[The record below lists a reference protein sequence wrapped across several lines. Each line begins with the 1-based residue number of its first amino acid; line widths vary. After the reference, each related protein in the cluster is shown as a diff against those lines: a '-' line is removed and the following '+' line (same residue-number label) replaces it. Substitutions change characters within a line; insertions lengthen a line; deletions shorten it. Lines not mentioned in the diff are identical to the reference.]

1 MSSIRLDYYGTLKYV
16 KVMAENTGLGVVFH
30 DEEITPH
37 TDGKALHVQRPNALW
52 AEPAWVNWFYTVL
65 HEIGH
70 ETPNRRDWLEINK
83 KYKIHHKSFLGALT
97 NLFSDYGQ
105 EKDQYGVYT
114 GRDEYLSKGRAQFM
128 EPLLDKQVV
137 TDNDHENAWRALWVW
152 DAMNRESW
160 MPDMI
165 GMGMRGQAI
174 LTAPQLEYLDKL
186 LSSKLD
192 VEDLMDEEA
201 TVVFS
206 KEVMEVL
213 GFDSE
218 QEQKDSQEAYDAASE
233 EGEGEGAGEEGKGSQ
248 EASEEGTEGEGKQP
262 AKGSFEVDYGEL
274 LSHKHGKEEGKSYS
288 DLHIK
293 YEDKSYGGEYQPRDA
308 RIVDLP
314 KGLIPSDL
322 QSNLEGSSRY
332 ASSLRSLQVGNGLPN
347 KVKRLLQVMRQ
358 SRWQHSQRSGKL
370 STKNLYKVNKSIAAS
385 QVFKRKDENFLLDTA
400 VTVLGDFSGSMGGQ
414 KIVHSMKAMLML
426 NEAIGK
432 LNVPLEMLG
441 FTDTHKG
448 PVNYIFKH
456 FNSKISG
463 EKLEDHLLTGS
474 NYLNC
479 NADGESI
486 QWAFERLAAQ
496 RKKRKI
502 LIVLSDGSPAAKG
515 EGDCYAY
522 TKKVIKEIEDKTP
535 IEIYGL
541 GIMDDNV
548 LDLYKHSSVINSAD
562 ELERELINVIQ
573 HKILG
578 KA

>member
-1 MSSIRLDYYGTLKYV
+1 
-16 KVMAENTGLGVVFH
+16 MAENTGLGVVFH

-37 TDGKALHVQRPNALW
+37 TTGKSLHIQRPNSLW
-52 AEPAWVNWFYTVL
+52 SEGAWVEWFYTVL

-70 ETPNRRDWLEINK
+70 ETPNRRDWPEVHE
-83 KYKIHHKSFLGALT
+83 KYKIAHKSFFGAIN

-128 EPLLDKQVV
+128 EPALEKQELSE
-137 TDNDHENAWRALWVW
+137 NDYENAWRALWVW
-152 DAMNRESW
+152 DTMNRESW

-165 GMGMRGQAI
+165 GMGMRGKAI
-174 LTAPQLEYLDKL
+174 LTPPQLAYLDKL

-192 VEDLMDEEA
+192 VEDLVDEEA
-201 TVVFS
+201 TVQFS
-206 KEVMEVL
+206 RDVMDVL

-218 QEQKDSQEAYDAASE
+218 QEEKDSAEAYDKD
-233 EGEGEGAGEEGKGSQ
+233 GEGEEVESGQESDDGNNEGNGQGEEGREGD
-248 EASEEGTEGEGKQP
+248 EEGNGKSP
-262 AKGSFEVDYGEL
+262 AKGSFEVDYDKL
-274 LSHKHGKEEGKSYS
+274 LAHKHTKEEGKSYS

-293 YEDKSYGGEYQPRDA
+293 YEDKSYGEEYQPRDS
-308 RIVDLP
+308 RVVDLP
-314 KGLIPSDL
+314 KGLIPSEL
-322 QSNLEGSSRY
+322 QESLSGPSKYMRNLQ
-332 ASSLRSLQVGNGLPN
+332 ALQVGNGLPN
-347 KVKRLLQVMRQ
+347 KVKRLLQVLSQ
-358 SRWQHSQRSGKL
+358 ARWQHSQRSGKL

-414 KIVHSMKAMLML
+414 KIVHSMKAMMML

-441 FTDTHKG
+441 FTDDRNG
-448 PVNYIFKH
+448 PVHYIFKH
-456 FNSKISG
+456 FNTKISSELL
-463 EKLEDHLLTGS
+463 EKHLLTGS
-474 NYLNC
+474 NHLSR

-486 QWAFERLAAQ
+486 MWAFERLVTQ

-502 LIVLSDGSPAAKG
+502 LIVLSDGSPAANG
-515 EGDCYAY
+515 GGDCYEY
-522 TKKVIKEIEDKTP
+522 TRRVIKEIEDKTP

-541 GIMDDNV
+541 GIMDNNV
-548 LDLYKHSSVINSAD
+548 LDLYKHSSVIKNAG

-578 KA
+578 KS

>member
-1 MSSIRLDYYGTLKYV
+1 MRLNYYGTLKYV

-37 TDGKALHVQRPNALW
+37 TDGRSLHVQRPNALW
-52 AEPAWVNWFYTVL
+52 SEPEWIDWFYTVL

-70 ETPNRRDWLEINK
+70 ETPNRRDWPEIHK
-83 KYKIHHKSFLGALT
+83 KYKIHHKSFFGAIN

-105 EKDQYGVYT
+105 ERDQYGVYT
-114 GRDEYLSKGRAQFM
+114 GRDEYLSKGRAQLM
-128 EPLLDKQVV
+128 EPLLEKQRLSE
-137 TDNDHENAWRALWVW
+137 NEYENAWEALFVW

-160 MPDMI
+160 MPDLI
-165 GMGMRGQAI
+165 GMGGRGKSN
-174 LTAPQLEYLDKL
+174 LSPPQLEYLDKL

-192 VEDLMDEEA
+192 VKVLVNEEA
-201 TVVFS
+201 TVQFS
-206 KEVMEVL
+206 RDVMEVL
-213 GFDSE
+213 GFDPE
-218 QEQKDSQEAYDAASE
+218 QEEKDSQEAYDKASE
-233 EGEGEGAGEEGKGSQ
+233 EEEGNGEEGEGEEGKGSQ
-248 EASEEGTEGEGKQP
+248 EASEEGEEGKGKQP
-262 AKGSFEVDYGEL
+262 AKGSFEVDYDKL
-274 LSHKHGKEEGKSYS
+274 LAHKHDKEEGKSYS
-288 DLHIK
+288 DLHINYK
-293 YEDKSYGGEYQPRDA
+293 DKSYGEEYQPRDA
-308 RIVDLP
+308 RVVDLP
-314 KGLIPSDL
+314 KGLIPSEL
-322 QSNLEGSSRY
+322 QSVLEGTSGY
-332 ASSLRSLQVGNGLPN
+332 APRLQALQVGNGLPN
-347 KVKRLLQVMRQ
+347 KVKRLLQVLSQ
-358 SRWQHSQRSGKL
+358 SRWHHSQRSGKL

-385 QVFKRKDENFLLDTA
+385 AVFKRKDENFLLDTA

-441 FTDTHKG
+441 FTDDYNG
-448 PVNYIFKH
+448 PVHYIFKH
-456 FNSKISG
+456 FNSKVSSEI
-463 EKLEDHLLTGS
+463 LEGHLLKGS
-474 NYLNC
+474 NHLSC

-486 QWAFERLAAQ
+486 MWAFERLAAQ

-502 LIVLSDGSPAAKG
+502 LIVLSDGSPAANG

-548 LDLYKHSSVINSAD
+548 LDLYKHSSVINGAE

-578 KA
+578 KS